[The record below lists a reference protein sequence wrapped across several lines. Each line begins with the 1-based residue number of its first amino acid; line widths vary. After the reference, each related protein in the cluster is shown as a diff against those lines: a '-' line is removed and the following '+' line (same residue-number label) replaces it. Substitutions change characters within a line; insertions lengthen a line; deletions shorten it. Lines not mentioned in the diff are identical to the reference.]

1 MTAITATW
9 LDHVLVAAL
18 AVILPA
24 LGWMSIRKIR
34 AAIANGIPYTARV
47 RDYRNNM
54 LVLWTVAGV
63 MLALWFGSDRDA
75 AMLGLRIPSGTV
87 AGQTLAVAL
96 FALIVVYS
104 IGLLRKVQRSPETA
118 NLIIRA
124 TRDFSFAMPHTRRDL
139 RWFYGLS
146 ATAGIT
152 EELLYRGFLLAYLSV
167 FFPVWLAVLLSAV
180 IFGVAHAYQGPKGMV
195 QVTFLGAAF
204 AIMYVSSGSL
214 LLPIV
219 AHIAVDVLNG
229 TAMQHAYSGS
239 DDDATVAK
247 ASVLPR

>member
-1 MTAITATW
+1 MNANTAMW
-9 LDHVLVAAL
+9 LDHIFVAAL
-18 AVILPA
+18 AAVLPA

-54 LVLWTVAGV
+54 LVLWSVTGV
-63 MLALWFGSDRDA
+63 MFAVWFGAGRDA
-75 AMLGLRIPSGTV
+75 AGLGLAVPS
-87 AGQTLAVAL
+87 APAPGQIVAVAL
-96 FALIVVYS
+96 FTLIVAYS
-104 IGLLRKVQRSPETA
+104 IGVLRKVHRSAATA
-118 NLIIRA
+118 DMIIQA

-152 EELLYRGFLLAYLSV
+152 EELLYRGFLLAYLTL
-167 FFPVWLAVLLSAV
+167 FFPTWFAVLLSAV
-180 IFGVAHAYQGPKGMV
+180 IFGAAHAYQGPKGML

-204 AIMYVSSGSL
+204 AIMYVASGSL

-219 AHIAVDVLNG
+219 AHVAVDVLNG
-229 TAMQHAYSGS
+229 TAMQHAYSGR
-239 DDDATVAK
+239 DNGATVAE
-247 ASVLPR
+247 ASC

>member
-1 MTAITATW
+1 MNAITATW

-18 AVILPA
+18 AVVLPT

-54 LVLWTVAGV
+54 LILWSVTGV
-63 MLALWFGSDRDA
+63 MLAIWFAAGRDA
-75 AMLGLRIPSGTV
+75 AALGLGIPKGTV
-87 AGQTLAVAL
+87 AGQVMAVAL
-96 FALIVVYS
+96 FALIVAYS
-104 IGLLRKVQRSPETA
+104 VGLLRKVQRSAETA
-118 NLIIRA
+118 DLIIRA
-124 TRDFSFAMPHTRRDL
+124 TREFSFAMPHTRRDL

-167 FFPVWLAVLLSAV
+167 FFPAWFAVLLSAV
-180 IFGVAHAYQGPKGMV
+180 IFGAAHAYQGPKGMV

-204 AIMYVSSGSL
+204 AIMYLVSGSL

-229 TAMQHAYSGS
+229 TAMQYAYSGR
-239 DDDATVAK
+239 DNDTTVATP
-247 ASVLPR
+247 SC